1 MWKLKLS
8 ESKEDEWVR
17 SVNNHTGRQFWEFDS
32 NLGTQEERAQVEQVR
47 KEFSKNRFKSKH
59 SSDLLMRLQFEREKG
74 LKMKLRKV
82 EIQREEDI
90 TEEIVRTTLKRAL
103 RSYSTLQAEDG
114 FWPGDYGGPL
124 FLLPG
129 LVIGLS
135 VTGALNA
142 VLTPQHQSEMRRYLF
157 NHQNK
162 DGGWGLHIE
171 GSSIMLCTALS
182 YVTLRLLGEDI
193 DGGDGAMQKAR
204 SWILDRGGVTSVSS
218 WGKFWLSV
226 LGVYEWSG
234 IQPIPP
240 EIWLL
245 PCYVPLHPGR
255 MWCHTRLVY
264 LPMSYLY
271 GRRFVGPINSVVL
284 SLRRELYTL
293 PYHILDWNQAKTLCA
308 KEDLHHPCPMIQNI
322 LWGFL
327 HSIGEPLLLHWPCSK
342 LRRKALRHVMQH
354 IHYEDEN
361 TNYLCIGPVNKVL
374 NMVCC
379 WLENPTSQ
387 AYKCHISRIKDYLW
401 VAEDGMKMQGY
412 NGSQFWDVAFSVQA
426 ILATNLEDEYDSMLK
441 KANNFIKCSQI
452 TTNSSGNPSYWY
464 RHISKGGWPFSTTDN
479 GWPVSDC
486 TGEGLKAAILLS
498 NLPFETIG
506 KAVETEQLYDAVNLI
521 LSMQNRNGGFASYEL
536 TRSYAWLE
544 KINPVETFEDIMID
558 YQYVECTS
566 AAIQGLALFTQQ
578 YPAHRRKE
586 IETCIAKAAN
596 YIQSIQLTDGSWYGS
611 WGICYTYGTWFGIK
625 GLINGG
631 KTYQDSPSIRRA
643 CEFLLS
649 KQQPCGGWGESYI
662 SCQSQAYT
670 NLDGNKSHVVNTAW
684 AMLAL
689 IEAGQAQRDPT
700 PLHRA
705 AMVLIN
711 SQMEGGEFPQQ
722 EIMGV
727 FNKNCAISYSAY
739 RNIFPIWALGKYRSR
754 VLLCP
759 SKGSK
764 SNCIIMPKKMND
776 RVKISPKSPI
786 FFFYP

>member
-8 ESKEDEWVR
+8 ESKEDEWVS
-17 SVNNHTGRQFWEFDS
+17 SVNNHIGRQFWEFDPH
-32 NLGTQEERAQVEQVR
+32 LGTEEERAQVEQVR
-47 KEFSKNRFKSKH
+47 KEFNKNRFKFKH
-59 SSDLLMRLQFEREKG
+59 SSDLLMRLQFEKEKG
-74 LKMKLRKV
+74 LEMKGGKVKV
-82 EIQREEDI
+82 EREEDI
-90 TEEIVRTTLKRAL
+90 NEEMVRNTLKRAL
-103 RSYSTLQAEDG
+103 RSYSTLQADDG
-114 FWPGDYGGPL
+114 FWPGDYGGPM
-124 FLLPG
+124 FALPG

-135 VTGALNA
+135 VTGALNV
-142 VLTPQHQSEMRRYLF
+142 VLPPEHQSEMRRYLI

-171 GSSIMLCTALS
+171 GPSTMFCTALS

-204 SWILDRGGVTSVSS
+204 RWILDRDGVTSIPS
-218 WGKFWLSV
+218 WGKLWLSV

-234 IQPIPP
+234 IKPIPP

-245 PCYVPLHPGR
+245 PYFVPLHPGR

-271 GRRFVGPINSVVL
+271 GRRFVGVINAIVL

-293 PYHILDWNQAKTLCA
+293 PYHLLDWDQAKNLCA
-308 KEDLHHPCPMIQNI
+308 KEDLYHDPRVMIQDI

-327 HSIGEPLLLHWPCSK
+327 HNVGEPLLMHWPCSK
-342 LRRKALRHVMQH
+342 LRQKALYHVMDH
-354 IHYEDEN
+354 IHYHDED
-361 TNYLCIGPVNKVL
+361 TNYICIGPVNKVL

-379 WLENPTSQ
+379 WLEDPNSD

-412 NGSQFWDVAFSVQA
+412 NGSQFWDVALSVQA
-426 ILATNLEDEYDSMLK
+426 ILATNIDDEYGSMLN
-441 KANNFIKCSQI
+441 KANNFIKCSQV
-452 TTNSSGNPSYWY
+452 TRNSSGNHSYWY
-464 RHISKGGWPFSTTDN
+464 RHISKGGWPFSNPDN
-479 GWPVSDC
+479 SWPVSDC
-486 TGEGLKAAILLS
+486 TAEGLKAAILLS
-498 NLPFETIG
+498 NLPFEVVG
-506 KAVETEQLYDAVNLI
+506 KAVEPEQLYDAVNYI
-521 LSMQNRNGGFASYEL
+521 LSLQNRSGGFASYEL

-544 KINPVETFEDIMID
+544 NINPAETFGDIIID

-566 AAIQGLALFTQQ
+566 AAIQSLVLFKQWF
-578 YPAHRRKE
+578 PEHRRME
-586 IETCIAKAAN
+586 IETCIAKASN
-596 YIQSIQLTDGSWYGS
+596 FIESIQLADGSWYGS

-625 GLINGG
+625 GLIAAG
-631 KTYQDSPSIRRA
+631 KSYQDSHSIRRA

-649 KQQPCGGWGESYI
+649 KQQLSGGWGESYM
-662 SCQSQAYT
+662 SSQNKVYT
-670 NLDGNKSHVVNTAW
+670 NLEGHKSHTVNTSW

-705 AMVLIN
+705 AKVLIN
-711 SQMEGGEFPQQ
+711 SQIENGEFPQQ
-722 EIMGV
+722 EIIGV

-739 RNIFPIWALGKYRSR
+739 RNIFPIWALGEYRSR

-759 SKGSK
+759 DKRSRAT
-764 SNCIIMPKKMND
+764 P
-776 RVKISPKSPI
+776 
-786 FFFYP
+786 

>member
-8 ESKEDEWVR
+8 ESKEEEWVN
-17 SVNNHTGRQFWEFDS
+17 SVNNHIGRQFWEFDPQ
-32 NLGTQEERAQVEQVR
+32 LGTKEERDQVEQVR
-47 KEFSKNRFKSKH
+47 NQFNENRFKSKH

-74 LKMKLRKV
+74 LKVKPRKV
-82 EIQREEDI
+82 NIQNGEDI
-90 TEEIVRTTLKRAL
+90 TEEIVGTTLKRAL
-103 RSYSTLQAEDG
+103 RAYSTLQADDG

-135 VTGALNA
+135 VTEALNG

-157 NHQNK
+157 NHQNE

-171 GSSIMLCTALS
+171 GPSTMFSTALS

-193 DGGDGAMQKAR
+193 DGGDGAMHKAR
-204 SWILDRGGVTSVSS
+204 RWILDRGGVTFIPS
-218 WGKFWLSV
+218 WGKVWLAV

-234 IQPIPP
+234 IKPIPP

-245 PCYVPLHPGR
+245 PYIVPLHPGR

-264 LPMSYLY
+264 LPMSFLY
-271 GRRFVGPINSVVL
+271 GRRFVGPINAIVL

-293 PYHILDWNQAKTLCA
+293 PYHILDWNQATNLCA
-308 KEDLHHPCPMIQNI
+308 KEDLYHPCPMIQDL

-327 HSIGEPLLLHWPCSK
+327 HSIGETLLLHWPCSK
-342 LRRKALRHVMQH
+342 LRRKALHHVMQH

-361 TNYLCIGPVNKVL
+361 TNYICIGPLQKVL
-374 NMVCC
+374 NMLCC
-379 WLENPTSQ
+379 WLENPNSQ
-387 AYKCHISRIKDYLW
+387 AYKRHVSRIKDYLW

-426 ILATNLEDEYDSMLK
+426 ILATNMEDEYGSMLK

-452 TTNSSGNPSYWY
+452 PANSSGNPSDWY
-464 RHISKGGWPFSTTDN
+464 RHISRGGFPFSTTDN

-486 TGEGLKAAILLS
+486 TAEGLKAAILLS
-498 NLPFETIG
+498 NLPFETVG
-506 KAVETEQLYDAVNLI
+506 KAVEKEQLYDAVNLI

-544 KINPVETFEDIMID
+544 KINPAETFDDIMID

-566 AAIQGLALFTQQ
+566 ATIQGLVSFTKR
-578 YPAHRRKE
+578 YPEHRRKE
-586 IETCIAKAAN
+586 IETCIAKASN
-596 YIQSIQLTDGSWYGS
+596 YIESIQLTDGSWYGS

-625 GLINGG
+625 GLIAAG
-631 KTYQDSPSIRRA
+631 KRYQDSHSIRRA

-649 KQQPCGGWGESYI
+649 KQHPCGGWGESYV
-662 SCQSQAYT
+662 SCQHKVYT

-689 IEAGQAQRDPT
+689 IETGQAQRDPT

-705 AMVLIN
+705 AKVLIN
-711 SQMEGGEFPQQ
+711 SQMESGEFPQQ

-739 RNIFPIWALGKYRSR
+739 RNIFPIWALGEYRNH
-754 VLLCP
+754 VLLCR
-759 SKGSK
+759 SKGSRA
-764 SNCIIMPKKMND
+764 SA
-776 RVKISPKSPI
+776 
-786 FFFYP
+786 